1 MITITGGGFKA
12 ELQRRRERLSTAGPV
27 GVLLWAPDSV
37 RWWYFQE
44 FGTAGGYSIDPVNA
58 KLLRWPEPSAQGG
71 WRTAT
76 HVTHPGVPA
85 TKFVSRVLADIE
97 AMAGTSIMNALLG
110 SDYDMA
116 AVQAALLDEIGPEA
130 KRLIVESM
138 AEQLP
143 QKRAADT
150 GGKLDG
156 ESPADV
162 FDAATELRPLT

>member
-1 MITITGGGFKA
+1 MITITGGGFKE
-12 ELQRRRERLSTAGPV
+12 ELQRRRNKMTGQRA
-27 GVLLWAPDSV
+27 GVLLWAADSV

-44 FGTAGGYSIDPVNA
+44 HGTAGGYTISPVNA

-76 HVTHPGVPA
+76 SVTHPGVPA
-85 TKFVSRVLADIE
+85 TKFVSMVLADIE
-97 AMAGTSIMNALLG
+97 KMAGQAVMNALMA

-116 AVQAALLDEIGPEA
+116 AVQDAMMEVGKEA
-130 KRLIVESM
+130 KKLIVESL
-138 AEQLP
+138 AQQLP
-143 QKRAADT
+143 QKRAAGT

-162 FDAATELRPLT
+162 FDANTEVRPLT